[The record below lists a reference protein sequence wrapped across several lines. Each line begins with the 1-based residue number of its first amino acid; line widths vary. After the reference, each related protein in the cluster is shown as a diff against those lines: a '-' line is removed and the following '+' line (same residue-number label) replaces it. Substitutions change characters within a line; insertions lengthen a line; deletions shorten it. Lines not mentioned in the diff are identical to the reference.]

1 MGRWLILPILATLVA
16 MGLGAPCSAQEV
28 AAPCALCAPS
38 QATPADE
45 TPKTPLTVQ
54 VDTSLQFDR
63 LIVAGAGSGSAEI
76 WPDGTGRTSG
86 SIASMGARTMV
97 GEVTVRGEPNRYV
110 RVTLPASI
118 TLMGLSG
125 GAIRVATIRSD
136 LTAMPKLD
144 QEGRLTFRFG
154 GVVEVDGDFDGEFRG
169 DLPIDVDYF

>member
-1 MGRWLILPILATLVA
+1 MGRWLILPIPAALAA
-16 MGLGAPCSAQEV
+16 MGLAVPGAAQD
-28 AAPCALCAPS
+28 AAVPCALCAPS
-38 QATPADE
+38 QTSPVEDA
-45 TPKTPLTVQ
+45 PKTPLTVQ

-63 LIVAGAGSGSAEI
+63 LIIASAGSGRAEI

-110 RVTLPASI
+110 RVTLPAGI

-125 GAIRVATIRSD
+125 GAIRVAAIKSD

-144 QEGRLTFRFG
+144 SEGRLTFRFG